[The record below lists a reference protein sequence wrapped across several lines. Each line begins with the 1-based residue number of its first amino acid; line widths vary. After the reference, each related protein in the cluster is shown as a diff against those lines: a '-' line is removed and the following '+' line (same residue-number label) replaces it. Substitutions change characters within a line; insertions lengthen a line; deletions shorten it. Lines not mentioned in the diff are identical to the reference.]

1 MLVKCIIVSD
11 DLLVTFLKE
20 AAYIR
25 SIATLERTHEI
36 KWSEVLPIKVTTL
49 STYGVTSSHSSI
61 ESSDF
66 IASFGIDPEGEDEVP
81 ACSMD
86 D

>member
-11 DLLVTFLKE
+11 DLFVSFLKE

-25 SIATLERTHEI
+25 SVATLERLHEI
-36 KWSEVLPIKVTTL
+36 QWNDALPIKVTSL
-49 STYGVTSSHSSI
+49 STYGVTTSHSSI

-66 IASFGIDPEGEDEVP
+66 ICSFGIDPEGEDEVP